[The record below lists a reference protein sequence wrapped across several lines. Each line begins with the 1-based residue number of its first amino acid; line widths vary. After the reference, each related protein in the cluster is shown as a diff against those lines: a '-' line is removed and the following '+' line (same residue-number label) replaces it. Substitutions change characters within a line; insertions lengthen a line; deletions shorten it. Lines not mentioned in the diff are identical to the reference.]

1 VLCVNST
8 VLIIEISQ
16 EDHLKQ
22 VVGKQLVCD
31 HSQWE
36 LSGHPVFIH
45 SVVSSE
51 YDLLVD
57 KNEDN
62 IHIKK
67 DGHKS

>member
-1 VLCVNST
+1 MLCVNST

-22 VVGKQLVCD
+22 VVDKQLVCNV
-31 HSQWE
+31 SQWE
-36 LSGHPVFIH
+36 LSGHIIFIH
-45 SVVSSE
+45 HVVSSE

-62 IHIKK
+62 IHVKK

>member
-1 VLCVNST
+1 MLCVNST
-8 VLIIEISQ
+8 VFIIEISQ

-22 VVGKQLVCD
+22 VVRKQLVCD
-31 HSQWE
+31 HSQRE
-36 LSGHPVFIH
+36 LSRHPIFIQN
-45 SVVSSE
+45 VVSSE

-62 IHIKK
+62 IDVKK